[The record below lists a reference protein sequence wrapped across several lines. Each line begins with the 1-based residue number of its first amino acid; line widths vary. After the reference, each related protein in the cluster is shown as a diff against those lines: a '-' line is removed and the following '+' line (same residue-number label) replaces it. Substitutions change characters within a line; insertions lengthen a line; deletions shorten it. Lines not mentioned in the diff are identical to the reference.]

1 VGGMAVAGPPLSR
14 FSFPTFPHR
23 ARKDG
28 APGYLAGVRLRDTR
42 SLGCA
47 RDDRLFRVCTGGDAR
62 ACADW
67 RSLVQRSFVGS
78 RVCATPLPQDDGGR
92 LASPWAFSRVSA
104 SILGGDWPCPVSEM
118 DGVRW
123 SRFSVPTFPHGTR
136 KDGAPDTDWRRL
148 VQRSFV
154 GSRVCATPLPQD
166 DSGRL
171 AYPWAFS
178 RVGSSISGSARPHP
192 ISEAD
197 GVRWSRFSV
206 PTFPQRTRKDGAPG
220 YLAGVRLRSTGSLG
234 CARDDRFVRGC
245 TNEDARARTDWRGL
259 VQRSFVGSR
268 VCATPLPQDD
278 GGRLACPWVFSRVGS
293 SISGGDWPCPVSE
306 MDGVRWSRF
315 SVPTFPHRTRK
326 DWAAGKKI
334 LLLGEAGTAYLSA

>member
-1 VGGMAVAGPPLSR
+1 MAVAGPPLSR

-123 SRFSVPTFPHGTR
+123 SRFSFPTFPHRAR
-136 KDGAPDTDWRRL
+136 KDGAP
-148 VQRSFV
+148 V
-154 GSRVCATPLPQD
+154 
-166 DSGRL
+166 
-171 AYPWAFS
+171 
-178 RVGSSISGSARPHP
+178 
-192 ISEAD
+192 
-197 GVRWSRFSV
+197 
-206 PTFPQRTRKDGAPG
+206 
-220 YLAGVRLRSTGSLG
+220 YLAGVRLRDTKSLG
-234 CARDDRFVRGC
+234 CARDDRLFRVC
-245 TNEDARARTDWRGL
+245 TGGDARACADWRSL

-278 GGRLACPWVFSRVGS
+278 GGRLASPG
-293 SISGGDWPCPVSE
+293 
-306 MDGVRWSRF
+306 
-315 SVPTFPHRTRK
+315 
-326 DWAAGKKI
+326 
-334 LLLGEAGTAYLSA
+334 